1 MFFNFIGMNK
11 LYFKI
16 ERIFFERIGIL
27 NFIEVFVFELFFFFI
42 LFRFMKVDFL
52 INLDINI
59 FVLKLF
65 YYVKFLKR

>member
-1 MFFNFIGMNK
+1 MLSTFIGMNK

-16 ERIFFERIGIL
+16 EIIPFERIGIS
-27 NFIEVFVFELFFFFI
+27 NSTEASVFESLFFLI
-42 LFRFMKVDFL
+42 LSRFMKVDFL

-65 YYVKFLKR
+65 HYVKFLKR